1 MCWRSR
7 LAVGAASVALVEAC
21 DPVGVAR
28 CGALGLQEFLSRLLT
43 QPVQLIRCPAL
54 QAAHRPVTLLYKAV
68 PGFWLT
74 RSSLEMQGTAIH
86 MISRAEQHLQ
96 MALMRCIPPRP
107 PYKCRPAPHAQ
118 NLHV

>member
-28 CGALGLQEFLSRLLT
+28 CGALGLQEFLGRLLA

-54 QAAHRPVTLLYKAV
+54 QAAHKPVTLLYKGRA
-68 PGFWLT
+68 GLLANKELSRDARDCNT
-74 RSSLEMQGTAIH
+74 HDKQ
-86 MISRAEQHLQ
+86 SRAALADGADEMHPTKATLQ
-96 MALMRCIPPRP
+96 
-107 PYKCRPAPHAQ
+107 
-118 NLHV
+118 V